1 LFFLI
6 VVEQV
11 GHTAELFGGSLQ
23 SFDLLAQL
31 CLFRLFLMK
40 YFVDIPHN
48 VCLLIAL

>member
-11 GHTAELFGGSLQ
+11 SHTAELFGGTLQ
-23 SFDLLAQL
+23 SFNLFAQL
-31 CLFRLFLMK
+31 RLFRLFLMK